1 MSAINVPFNISADEK
16 IVPLDRWGYP
26 AYTVQIVSGAP
37 VIEGAT
43 ARINRGDTPT
53 WVALND
59 QSGTPISGTGS
70 YSVQDTTPLEAIRVT
85 GTGAGRITQ
94 TGA

>member
-37 VIEGAT
+37 VIEGTT
-43 ARINRGDTPT
+43 ARINRGETPT

-59 QSGTPISGTGS
+59 QSGTPISGS
-70 YSVQDTTPLEAIRVT
+70 IFARRV
-85 GTGAGRITQ
+85 AGPEEVYTVSL
-94 TGA
+94 